1 MKLPPSTNDDNT
13 SGDTTPPMPSTL
25 TSASTSSS
33 WPQCSRQQTTR
44 QAANSDG
51 QRDFYAL
58 SSRRSWQPPFRHH
71 SRDTQLQQTMQQP
84 RPCVQGQQG
93 SQQQLFESSQGND
106 VCDSCCNNYHEDDFR
121 DEGGVELTDSGITAT
136 RSDESKN
143 NRNHRCGWKGN
154 KNLASKFA
162 LPFLKKHKQQQQ
174 MSPANPSKNVSTD
187 HHNDALLIDS
197 TMDETIDDSYHL
209 QRDQEMNELSNSIGG
224 SRRSSFFPAF
234 FFKLGKHNNNRNRQ
248 AFNEGQLGQQT
259 IQDVEKSNRKTN
271 NNDNNNSSSNH
282 EQKHIL
288 QELFH
293 WYINRSRTKK
303 LITAMVGITSIL
315 VIADA
320 FVLKTGYVQ
329 GFLDGFLEWMREHGG
344 LGVWAYIVM
353 LVVTSLI
360 FIPPSILIFAS
371 GFIFR
376 SIYGPFHGPVIALL
390 SSYIGAILGGTI
402 GFLRANYMTRDLV
415 HILMRRYPILRAVDR
430 AMIRNSLRVM
440 ILMRLNCLI
449 PFGVLNYVFGITGI
463 NVAAFVLAMVGVVPW
478 HLWLIYLGASAN
490 SVYDES
496 TETSLMAVVLMG
508 MGAAFGVIGMVITW
522 RFARK
527 ELQKEVDS
535 LRSAPTIDDYRIKDE
550 NLRPQQSFRGSHAI
564 EDSDLCFTDYVL
576 MQFMG
581 QDREVEMEDA
591 HGLEQDYRSKF
602 DWTEIILDD
611 FS

>member
-1 MKLPPSTNDDNT
+1 MQRPMNSEGQND
-13 SGDTTPPMPSTL
+13 
-25 TSASTSSS
+25 
-33 WPQCSRQQTTR
+33 
-44 QAANSDG
+44 
-51 QRDFYAL
+51 FHYAL
-58 SSRRSWQPPFRHH
+58 PSHRSWQPPPPPENDAWQENTTPMQAMQWPQPLLQVMKAWQRPGQ
-71 SRDTQLQQTMQQP
+71 RQLS
-84 RPCVQGQQG
+84 VQGTDDG
-93 SQQQLFESSQGND
+93 GP
-106 VCDSCCNNYHEDDFR
+106 DSYGDGA
-121 DEGGVELTDSGITAT
+121 DEVRAGEVELADSGITAN
-136 RSDESKN
+136 RSNDGENEDDQRKGSNHNFTSK
-143 NRNHRCGWKGN
+143 
-154 KNLASKFA
+154 LS
-162 LPFLKKHKQQQQ
+162 LPFSIPVPLLKKHKPQQQQ
-174 MSPANPSKNVSTD
+174 QQQQISSANLSKNKAEKPKNV
-187 HHNDALLIDS
+187 LLSGS

-209 QRDQEMNELSNSIGG
+209 QKEPEMKEFSNSGG
-224 SRRSSFFPAF
+224 RSRRKLVFPSV
-234 FFKLGKHNNNRNRQ
+234 FFKRGKRNNSFSGRNNNDRTANEGQYNMQQADQNVDNDFYSNTNHNDNHNNNNH
-248 AFNEGQLGQQT
+248 
-259 IQDVEKSNRKTN
+259 
-271 NNDNNNSSSNH
+271 H

-288 QELFH
+288 KELFH

-320 FVLKTGYVQ
+320 FVLKTGYVH

-353 LVVTSLI
+353 LVITSLI

-376 SIYGPFHGPVIALL
+376 SIYGPFNGPLIALL

-402 GFLRANYMTRDLV
+402 GFLRANYMTRDLIQ
-415 HILMRRYPILRAVDR
+415 ILMRRYPIFRAVDR

-463 NVAAFVLAMVGVVPW
+463 NVASFVLAMVGVVPW

-490 SVYDES
+490 SVYDEG

-535 LRSAPTIDDYRIKDE
+535 SPSAHTIDHYRITDE
-550 NLRPQQSFRGSHAI
+550 NLKPHQSFHGSHAI
-564 EDSDLCFTDYVL
+564 EDADLCFTDYVR

-581 QDREVEMEDA
+581 QDREVEMENA
-591 HGLEQDYRSKF
+591 TGLEQDYRSKF